1 MDDMSWILADGED
14 LEDALEDFK
23 AEVENPELLKAR
35 HDAIRALAD
44 PYRTPEQKQREA
56 DMDAELEDIAW
67 QYGDD
72 E

>member
-1 MDDMSWILADGED
+1 MADLSWILPDGED

-44 PYRTPEQKQREA
+44 PHRTPEQKQREA
-56 DMDAELEDIAW
+56 DIDRELED
-67 QYGDD
+67 QYG
-72 E
+72 EEE

>member
-23 AEVENPELLKAR
+23 AEVESPELLKAR

-44 PYRTPEQKQREA
+44 THRTPEQKQRED
-56 DMDAELEDIAW
+56 DMDRELEDIAG
-67 QYGDD
+67 QYD

>member
-1 MDDMSWILADGED
+1 MADLSWILPDGED

-44 PYRTPEQKQREA
+44 AYRTPEPKQREA

-67 QYGDD
+67 QYGD
-72 E
+72 EE

>member
-1 MDDMSWILADGED
+1 MDDLSWILPDGED

-23 AEVENPELLKAR
+23 VEVENPELLKAR

-56 DMDAELEDIAW
+56 DIDRELED
-67 QYGDD
+67 QYGD
-72 E
+72 EE